1 MHLDP
6 VRIAEYDDT
15 NGFSLLMANA
25 ATAAVISYAFI
36 PSFSAKVSSYF
47 SKAKTEFNEHAP
59 LLAKKA
65 VNLAGQVLQVAS
77 KGAYIGVRTL
87 EELTE
92 EELTDYSDEKGTKL
106 PDTSLTKNY
115 DYLASQDPQFAK
127 CCQLLAEQTSQLY
140 LKSTDKIKHKIYQM
154 RESHPT
160 LGAILDP
167 ILFFLGLGNTIES
180 LGWLL
185 DSHQEL
191 IVKTI
196 QANILHLVANL
207 IKQSSDPA
215 HPFDDQSFNPLGRL
229 LAVLG
234 SCLEPFEDR
243 LLQIDQMNYADK
255 KQLFKE
261 LSQALLAKCFP
272 KGAEDIQLFH
282 SHLPF
287 IGLAK
292 AKLWE
297 FLQEKLPLLLEIVY
311 DMLEPI
317 HLDQADPNWRAH
329 LDERVGVPGAHQVE
343 HLPSFLLQKF
353 VRDDEGALLKRTV
366 EPLLKEQL
374 TGKGIPSAAE
384 LSQTVTDYLQSLLL
398 TEDPLLQK
406 MGRFIGQNVMS
417 RLCLNFLKFAPQEN
431 NVFVQ
436 VLQNWIQGKPAELIV
451 NDIAG
456 QPEQSKELVPLLF
469 QLVGFDQKN
478 NLPFSRPLREMIW
491 PHLQKVQQ
499 DILPALISKKLPK
512 WPVFAQRES
521 NKLAIKEWLQ
531 DDSLTDT
538 VEEITHVSM
547 EALLKLLLGLYPSL
561 ANIMGHFVPLSDE
574 QKQAL
579 DAQWQ
584 TLLANQNDNLALNQ
598 VKKVMWE
605 GLDAFA
611 LQILT
616 DLFAEYK
623 EEYELNGPQYLFDQ
637 ENAQNPSS
645 FAAWL
650 IQKITHAYE
659 KTPFTNITAANLQ
672 DFRRAVYLKNAIKQ
686 TQDPE
691 EKQVQQAELDQ
702 LWVDLK
708 PKFGQLLQ
716 QLLTELGYENQTKLP
731 ILIPLQPVLWNAMVK
746 FLPKLVFDHAGDV
759 ILTLAEKQHD
769 TEVVKALPHGELIQ
783 EGCHLLVQDVLKRLP
798 QKLDPLLDALP
809 QNLEP
814 PPLVHLTDRAKKYIG
829 ETAKEVA
836 HKTEAAFHPVWQVIH
851 SYLEELVLK
860 IVICLSQMD
869 QAHLEQIKELV
880 KTTKERLAELEKMQE
895 SAEKET
901 ALQNECQQFTEKL
914 LKWVGIEMEHNLHGI
929 PPAVRPKILKILK
942 EKIAEGLLNAYH
954 IEHHL
959 EHQLAQRFKA
969 VNEVE
974 KELPTS
980 EVALATLALTRRA
993 LNQVT
998 QQLSKRVN
1006 GQIAAVQ
1013 GIYQPVKNQL
1023 QKLSQQGFET
1033 AGWLNQLMTQ
1043 QVHAPFLEKIL
1054 NLLNSQTVESYKN
1067 QVLEG
1072 INPVLTEQVIRILGP
1087 LLKKEKEGKAEFDQE
1102 LLMGVLPILIQH
1114 VKHLNQ
1120 TAQKEGGIN
1129 LPNFVEVAGQEL
1141 HPAVQNRTLFYRQ
1154 QVDLILHI
1162 IFPQGKED
1170 LKQLIPDLQLAHDHV
1185 DQVWNAVSEKL
1196 VEEIPKALDQFIK
1209 EETIQTVF
1217 ISLYENI
1224 LKSFERPLVKKA
1236 GTPEE
1241 MNPIN
1246 PVAQQPHVEAKAKDH
1261 IQMKQVKDPHEE
1273 ERQQQM
1279 DGLVGELM
1287 IELARFM
1294 NLPIDRFENLPNWVK
1309 KVMGGNRL
1317 ERTTAHTIGK
1327 AMRKQFNGKLLAKTI
1342 QGAVDKL
1349 AEKEKILAPIK
1360 PPVVAAIEDDVIE
1373 PENPVAPVVV
1383 HQTHQKAQ
1391 PSLDDLEK
1399 ELVEK
1404 GLKFNLHLL
1413 GERIYEATDVFQHPV
1428 FKVIRELTL
1437 VIGSFVMTHIVGA
1450 FLHLFKLDRWATD
1463 YVLTK
1468 LKQGR
1473 EKSIHVLSQ
1482 PKINEDPIYRSIEA
1496 LEEVVIK

>member
-6 VRIAEYDDT
+6 LKIAEYTDM
-15 NGFSLLMANA
+15 NGFSGLMANA
-25 ATAAVISYAFI
+25 VTAAAVSYAFS
-36 PSFSAKVSSYF
+36 PSFSSKINSYC
-47 SKAKTEFNEHAP
+47 SKAWTGFNEHAP
-59 LLAKKA
+59 LIAKKA
-65 VNLAGQVLQVAS
+65 INLAGQVLQVAS

-87 EELTE
+87 EELT
-92 EELTDYSDEKGTKL
+92 DYSDEKGTKL
-106 PDTSLTKNY
+106 PDTSLTNNY
-115 DYLASQDPQFAK
+115 RYLESQDPQFAK
-127 CCQLLAEQTSQLY
+127 CCQLVAEQTGQLY
-140 LKSTDKIKHKIYQM
+140 LKNTDKIKHKIYQM

-160 LGAILDP
+160 LGTVLDY
-167 ILFFLGLGNTIES
+167 ILFSLGLGNTIES
-180 LGWLL
+180 LEWLL

-196 QANILHLVANL
+196 QANILHLVTNL

-215 HPFDDQSFNPLGRL
+215 HPFNERSFNPLGRIL
-229 LAVLG
+229 VVLG
-234 SCLEPFEDR
+234 SCLEPFENR
-243 LLQIDQMNYADK
+243 LLQLDQMSYADK
-255 KQLFKE
+255 KQLFKD

-282 SHLPF
+282 PNLPF
-287 IGLAK
+287 IGFAK
-292 AKLWE
+292 EKLWDL
-297 FLQEKLPLLLEIVY
+297 LQDKLPLLLESVY
-311 DMLEPI
+311 DMLEPV
-317 HLDQADPNWRAH
+317 HLDQKDPNWRTR
-329 LDERVGVPGAHQVE
+329 LDERVGVSGAHHVE

-353 VRDDEGALLKRTV
+353 VQNDEGALLKRTV

-374 TGKGIPSAAE
+374 TGKGIPSADE
-384 LSQTVTDYLQSLLL
+384 LSQTVTSYLQNLLL

-406 MGRFIGQNVMS
+406 MGRFAEQNVMS

-431 NVFVQ
+431 DTPVLLR
-436 VLQNWIQGKPAELIV
+436 VLQSWIQGRPAELIV

-456 QPEQSKELVPLLF
+456 QSEQTKELVPLLF
-469 QLVGFDQKN
+469 QLFGFDQKD
-478 NLPFSRPLREMIW
+478 NLPLSRPLRELVW

-512 WPVFAQRES
+512 WPVFAQREP

-561 ANIMGHFVPLSDE
+561 AGIMSKFVPLSDE

-584 TLLANQNDNLALNQ
+584 TLLANQDDNLALNQ

-616 DLFAEYK
+616 NLFAEYK
-623 EEYELNGPQYLFDQ
+623 EEYELNGLQYLFDQ
-637 ENAQNPSS
+637 ENAQHPSS

-650 IQKITHAYE
+650 MQKITHAYA
-659 KTPFTNITAANLQ
+659 KTPFDNLTAENLQ
-672 DFRRAVYLKNAIKQ
+672 AFRRAVYLKNTIKQ
-686 TQDPE
+686 TQDPAE
-691 EKQVQQAELDQ
+691 RQIQQAELDQ
-702 LWVDLK
+702 LWAELK

-731 ILIPLQPVLWNAMVK
+731 ILIPLQPVIWNAMVK
-746 FLPKLVFDHAGDV
+746 FLPKLMFDHAGDV
-759 ILTLAEKQHD
+759 VLTLVEKQHD

-783 EGCHLLVQDVLKRLP
+783 EGSHLLVQDILKRLP
-798 QKLDPLLDALP
+798 QKIDPLLDALP

-814 PPLVHLTDRAKKYIG
+814 PPLVHLTDKAKKYVG
-829 ETAKEVA
+829 ETAKEFV
-836 HKTEAAFHPVWQVIH
+836 HEKDAAFHPVWQAIQ
-851 SYLEELVLK
+851 SYVEELVLK
-860 IVICLSQMD
+860 IVICLSRMD
-869 QAHLEQIKELV
+869 QAHLEQVKELV
-880 KTTKERLAELEKMQE
+880 KTTKERLAELEKM
-895 SAEKET
+895 KEPVEREV

-929 PPAVRPKILKILK
+929 PPAIRPKLLKVLK
-942 EKIAEGLLNAYH
+942 QKMAEGLLNAYH

-959 EHQLAQRFKA
+959 EHQLAQRFKP
-969 VNEVE
+969 VNETE

-993 LNQVT
+993 LEQVT
-998 QQLSKRVN
+998 KQLSKRVD
-1006 GQIAAVQ
+1006 GQIAVVKE
-1013 GIYQPVKNQL
+1013 IYQPVKDQL
-1023 QKLSQQGFET
+1023 QKFSQQGYET
-1033 AGWLNQLMTQ
+1033 AGWLNQLLDQ

-1129 LPNFVEVAGQEL
+1129 LTNFVEVAGNEL
-1141 HPAVQNRTLFYRQ
+1141 HPAIQDRALFYRQ

-1170 LKQLIPDLQLAHDHV
+1170 LKQFIPDLKLAHDHL
-1185 DQVWNAVSEKL
+1185 DQVWDAVNKKL

-1217 ISLYENI
+1217 TSLYENI
-1224 LKSFERPLVKKA
+1224 LKSFERPIVKKTA
-1236 GTPEE
+1236 TPEKVKPANSIRNNQLHKE
-1241 MNPIN
+1241 
-1246 PVAQQPHVEAKAKDH
+1246 VKAKEH
-1261 IQMKQVKDPHEE
+1261 IPEKDPKEE

-1287 IELARFM
+1287 IELAHFM
-1294 NLPIDRFENLPNWVK
+1294 NLPIDRLENLPAWAK
-1309 KVMGGNRL
+1309 KMMGGNRL
-1317 ERTTAHTIGK
+1317 ERSTAHAIGK

-1342 QGAVDKL
+1342 QGALDKL
-1349 AEKEKILAPIK
+1349 TEQEKVLAPLPP
-1360 PPVVAAIEDDVIE
+1360 PPVAAAIEGDMIE
-1373 PENPVAPVVV
+1373 PENPVEPLVV
-1383 HQTHQKAQ
+1383 HQAPQKVQ
-1391 PSLDDLEK
+1391 TSLDDLEK

-1404 GLKFNLHLL
+1404 GLKFALNLI

-1428 FKVIRELTL
+1428 FKVVRELTL
-1437 VIGSFVMTHIVGA
+1437 LIGSFVIVHIVGA
-1450 FLHLFKLDRWATD
+1450 VLRLFKLDRWATD
-1463 YVLTK
+1463 YLLTK

-1473 EKSIHVLSQ
+1473 EKTIHVLSQ
-1482 PKINEDPIYRSIEA
+1482 PRINEDPIYRSVEA
-1496 LEEVVIK
+1496 LEEVIMK